1 VLEADRV
8 LYEPSYRHREDII
21 DFMLRRVM
29 GTVIGIYLGAAL
41 VTRGLEETG
50 AVYRCGCEAD
60 CWCKRPSLTVFRW
73 VFPYGHKIER
83 H

>member
-1 VLEADRV
+1 
-8 LYEPSYRHREDII
+8 
-21 DFMLRRVM
+21 M

-50 AVYRCGCEAD
+50 AVYRCGCAAD

-73 VFPYGHKIER
+73 VFPYAHRIER